1 MFVTISSIL
10 LTAGMT
16 LFWGIAGMTAAGLPY
31 ARTNRSLKHKR
42 TFLLW
47 AAWIAMLLSAA
58 WYAAIALQIVISGW
72 LFVEGTVKTLVPL
85 TLIPQSY
92 VAVRILPKLKSLR
105 NADENPPEQ
114 EVLCTAAHPFVMLSF
129 LAAALASG
137 ISAFSTFFAQ
147 PVLPSLFQIASRFLL
162 VMLLLLVPALF
173 AYRSYLKVNRG
184 EKLERGILVRLLKFA
199 SAGVL
204 TSVVAIA
211 ILVSNVL
218 VGVSASKLPE
228 ASDMMNHDRM
238 DEGGGAATMMSMS
251 SGSGHQEH
259 HAHIAS
265 GSAES
270 GQVEVAA
277 LTGDISAPAD
287 KTFELVAQRKKMTL
301 ASKAVIDAWTYNG
314 EIAPELRVHQGDM
327 VEVKLINQDVDS
339 GVTIHWHG
347 YNVPNAM
354 DGVPGMTQNVVKPG
368 QSFTYKFRA
377 EQEGTYW
384 FHSHQQASEQ
394 VAKGL
399 FGTLIV
405 EPKLQSETFD
415 ERFTVINHRW
425 MTDQGH
431 VNAFGNQD
439 GLQWKQVQP
448 GKTIKLRI
456 INSHNLSQKYLLQGT
471 EFRVTSIDGMKIQ
484 DPQPLSDQTAL
495 RLGSGGRY
503 DVTFVMPNHPVFLK
517 LGNASNNDSNPGIVF
532 YSGVKPEKPIFRAE
546 STLFDPSDY
555 GKLVVNEVTG
565 TVKFDR
571 EFQMILGNKMGF
583 YNGEFHFLWTINGQ
597 VYPRV
602 PTLVVN
608 EGDKVKTT
616 FVNKSLGEHPM
627 HLHGHHMTV
636 LKKNGEKVKTPWL
649 TDTLNVMP
657 GESYEVAFV
666 ADNPGMWMD
675 HCHNLDHAATGMI
688 LHLMYGNVRPSYE
701 VGTRSGN
708 LPD

>member
-10 LTAGMT
+10 LTAGMA
-16 LFWGIAGMTAAGLPY
+16 LFWGVAGMTAAGLPY
-31 ARTNRSLKHKR
+31 ARTNHSLKHKR
-42 TFLLW
+42 TFVLW
-47 AAWIAMLLSAA
+47 AAGIAMLLSAV
-58 WYAAIALQIVISGW
+58 WYAAIALQFVNGDW
-72 LFVEGTVKTLVPL
+72 PFVEGTVKMLVPL

-92 VAVRILPKLKSLR
+92 LAVRILPKLKSMRDSDGNPLEQKALR
-105 NADENPPEQ
+105 T
-114 EVLCTAAHPFVMLSF
+114 VAHPSVMLSF

-162 VMLLLLVPALF
+162 VVLLLLVPALF

-184 EKLERGILVRLLKFA
+184 EKLERGIFVRLLKFA

-204 TSVVAIA
+204 TFVVAIA

-218 VGVSASKLPE
+218 VGVNASKLPE

-238 DEGGGAATMMSMS
+238 DEGGGAATLMSMS
-251 SGSGHQEH
+251 GGSDHQKH
-259 HAHIAS
+259 HAHHAS
-265 GSAES
+265 GSAGS
-270 GQVEVAA
+270 DQIEVAA

-301 ASKAVIDAWTYNG
+301 ASGAVIDAWTYNG
-314 EIAPELRVHQGDM
+314 EIVPELRVQQGDM

-354 DGVPGMTQNVVKPG
+354 DGVPGMTQNVVKPR

-394 VAKGL
+394 VTKGL

-405 EPKLQSETFD
+405 EPKEETETFD
-415 ERFTVINHRW
+415 EQFTAINHRW

-431 VNAFGNQD
+431 INAFGNED

-448 GKTIKLRI
+448 GETVKLRI
-456 INSHNLSQKYLLQGT
+456 INTHNLSQKYLLQGAD
-471 EFRVTSIDGMKIQ
+471 FRVTSIDGMKIQ

-503 DVTFVMPNHPVFLK
+503 DVAFTMPNHPVFLK
-517 LGNASNNDSNPGIVF
+517 LGNAKDDSNPGIVF
-532 YSGVKPEKPIFRAE
+532 YSGVKPEKPVFRTE
-546 STLFDPSDY
+546 TTLFDPSNY
-555 GKLVVNEVTG
+555 GQPVVNEVTS

-571 EFQMILGNKMGF
+571 EFQMILGNTMGF
-583 YNGEFHFLWTINGQ
+583 YNGTFNFLWTINGE
-597 VYPRV
+597 VYPRI
-602 PTLVVN
+602 PTLVVK

-688 LHLMYGNVRPSYE
+688 LHLMYNNVRSSYE